1 MFELLAFVFGA
12 TAGGLA
18 LWLWAR
24 GEIARRDERLELL
37 ARSEGQWEEHL
48 QALTGTALR
57 QSTSSLLELAEAK
70 LLPVKETLDR
80 FEAQAQALEAKRIAE
95 VSAIPALLRS
105 ANETQEALRK
115 ETGNLVTALRA
126 PEVRG
131 RWGEMQL
138 KRVVELAGMLEQCDF
153 DTQPTVR
160 TPDGNL
166 LRPDLVV
173 HLAGGKHVVVD
184 AKTPLDAYLDAI
196 ATDDPQL
203 RTEHLTRHARLVR
216 EHIAK
221 LGQKQYWKHFT
232 PAPEFVVM
240 FIADEAFWRAALD
253 HDPTLLDAGA
263 ESGVIPASP
272 TTLIALLR
280 TVAYGWQQETV
291 AESARAVNQ
300 LGRELYDRLRVFAGH
315 FASVGKSLNTAVGNY
330 NNAVGSF
337 DTRVSVTAR
346 RFSEL
351 GVGGDEIPEVPPIT
365 TQARPVLSDADGAAD
380 ETVPGK
386 STLEKPVAAKPA
398 AEKSVAEQTVIELPA
413 RTADAA

>member
-1 MFELLAFVFGA
+1 MFELIAFVLGA
-12 TAGGLA
+12 TAGGTC

-24 GEIARRDERLELL
+24 GEIARRDDRLELL
-37 ARSEGQWEEHL
+37 ARSEDQWEEHL

-57 QSTSSLLELAEAK
+57 ESTSSLLELAEAK

-80 FEAQAQALEAKRIAE
+80 FEEQARSLEAKRLAE

-126 PEVRG
+126 PDVRG

-138 KRVVELAGMLEQCDF
+138 KRVVELAGMLEHCDF
-153 DTQPTVR
+153 EAQPSVR
-160 TPDGNL
+160 TADGNL

-173 HLAGGKHVVVD
+173 RLAGGKNVVVD

-196 ATDDPQL
+196 ATEDPRLQA
-203 RTEHLTRHARLVR
+203 EHLARHASLVR
-216 EHIAK
+216 EHIVK

-253 HDPTLLDAGA
+253 ADPSLLEVGA
-263 ESGVIPASP
+263 KADVILASP

-280 TVAYGWQQETV
+280 TISYGWKQETV
-291 AESARAVNQ
+291 AESAREVNQ

-315 FASVGKSLNTAVGNY
+315 FASAGKSLDAAVGHY
-330 NNAVGSF
+330 NSAVGSF
-337 DTRVSVTAR
+337 DTRVAVTAR
-346 RFSEL
+346 KFSDL
-351 GVGGDEIPEVPPIT
+351 GVGGEEIPTLPPIT
-365 TQARPVLSDADGAAD
+365 TQSRPVLSG
-380 ETVPGK
+380 
-386 STLEKPVAAKPA
+386 
-398 AEKSVAEQTVIELPA
+398 
-413 RTADAA
+413 ADAAPSAADPGAETVVELPTRAADAA